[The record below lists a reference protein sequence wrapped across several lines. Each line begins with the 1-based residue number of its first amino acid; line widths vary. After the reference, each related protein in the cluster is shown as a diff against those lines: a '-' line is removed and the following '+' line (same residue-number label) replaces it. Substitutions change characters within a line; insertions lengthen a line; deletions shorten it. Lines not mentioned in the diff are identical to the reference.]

1 MKKKLEKLEAWKEKN
16 WDKFYPNITGL
27 LASIIMLLSIV
38 LFGQGNYDAATFGAL
53 LALYT
58 QRESKK

>member
-1 MKKKLEKLEAWKEKN
+1 MKKLIEWKKKN
-16 WDKFYPNITGL
+16 WDKFYPSVMGL
-27 LASIIMLLSIV
+27 LAAVAMLSSVI
-38 LFGQGNYDAATFGAL
+38 LFGQGNYDPAIFGAL